1 MSYSILW
8 GMDKDYKGCEGKEFE
23 NSWLFTPIVLEVL
36 ADKYIRGMIQTPFG
50 YKKSLISNPSLF
62 RPLNEMINN
71 CNCTPDRIC
80 WEMSNQQIFF
90 TKDKDIISK
99 GILEFIELNSKYNE
113 TSDGTYPMQA
123 EHIINRFKEIAT
135 EISELDENEWPY
147 FIFKNTSCDD
157 GVERWFSKYDKESG
171 DYIATTL
178 KEIDKHVT
186 EFVFIEDGKIKK
198 FVSNLEYLK

>member
-8 GMDKDYKGCEGKEFE
+8 VMDKDYKGCEGEEFG
-23 NSWLFTPIVLEVL
+23 NSWLFTPIVLGVL

-62 RPLNEMINN
+62 RPLNEIINN

-80 WEMSNQQIFF
+80 WEMSNQQTFF

-99 GILEFIELNSKYNE
+99 SILEFIELNSKYDE

-123 EHIINRFKEIAT
+123 EHIVNRFKEIAT
-135 EISELDENEWPY
+135 EISELDENECPY

-157 GVERWFSKYDKESG
+157 GVESWFRKYDKESG

-198 FVSNLEYLK
+198 FVSNLDI